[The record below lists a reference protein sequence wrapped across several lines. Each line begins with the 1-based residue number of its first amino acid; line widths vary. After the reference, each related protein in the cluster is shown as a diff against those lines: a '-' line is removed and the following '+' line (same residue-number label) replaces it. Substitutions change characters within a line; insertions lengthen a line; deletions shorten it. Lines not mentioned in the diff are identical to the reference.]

1 MCGLLAG
8 FGLTNPKPFL
18 QTAGLMQRHR
28 GPDFQSEITVKQGDV
43 YAGLGHQRLSVM
55 DLSAAGHQPMKSHSG
70 RMAMVFNG
78 EIYNYSELAARYALT
93 DLRSSGD
100 SEVALELIE
109 KIGIEAASAEFNG
122 MWAIVVLDMANNQ
135 VLLSRDRFG
144 KKPLYHTCVGGTHYF
159 ASETK
164 SFMSIAGFDREP
176 DSVTA
181 ALFLSQ
187 SLSNIDNR
195 TWFKNAHSF
204 PSGHS
209 GKLRLDN
216 LSSGL
221 MDVKPYW
228 SLPANHVPQ
237 TQICF
242 KDLRDLVS
250 DAIRLRLNADVPTG
264 IALSGGLDS
273 SIIAALARQH
283 QRGDLSLLSVTSP
296 GHHEDESHF
305 IDVMAG
311 HLNNKVEKF
320 SLEDSGESN
329 LLKIFQ
335 KCLWHNDGPLPSF
348 SPVLFFKL
356 MEIANS
362 IGVTV
367 ILTGQGADEAFCGY
381 RKYPFFAGRALLR
394 QRRFVEALRFFGGFV
409 AKGTMLPQLKLKEMK
424 RYLGESNASILGE
437 TTARVNIL
445 ERMTPD
451 GSDVSSRQREDIL
464 KYSVP
469 YLCHYED
476 RMSMAWSREIRN
488 PFLDYRVVT
497 AGLEMPYDQK
507 MKDGWTKFALRRA
520 FENDLP
526 SQIVWRKDKKG
537 FTNPQ
542 DTWLSKTLQAH
553 VLDTMSD
560 PEAPVYVD
568 GLVHRE
574 NYLALFKRYCEGSRT
589 IWFRDVFA
597 PYSLNCWLTRVRAQI

>member
-1 MCGLLAG
+1 MCGLLAA

-28 GPDFQSEITVKQGDV
+28 GPDFQSETIVKRGDV
-43 YAGLGHQRLSVM
+43 YNGLAHQRLSVM
-55 DLSAAGHQPMKSHSG
+55 DLSAAGHQPMRSHSG
-70 RMAMVFNG
+70 RLEMVFNG
-78 EIYNYSELAARYALT
+78 EIYNYEELAARYGLT
-93 DLRSSGD
+93 ELRSSGD

-122 MWAIVVLDMANNQ
+122 MWAIIVLDMANNQ
-135 VLLSRDRFG
+135 VLISRDRFG
-144 KKPLYHTCVGGTHYF
+144 KKPLYHTCVRGMHYF

-164 SFMSIAGFDREP
+164 SFLSIEGFDRKP

-187 SLSNIDNR
+187 SLSNIDDR
-195 TWFKNAHSF
+195 TWFENAHCF

-228 SLPANHVPQ
+228 CLPGDHAPQ
-237 TQICF
+237 TQINF
-242 KDLRDLVS
+242 DGLRDLVS
-250 DAIRLRLNADVPTG
+250 EAIRSRLNADVPTG

-273 SIIAALARQH
+273 SIIAAVARQH
-283 QRGDLSLLSVTSP
+283 QRDDLFLLSVTNP
-296 GHHEDESHF
+296 GHNEDESHF
-305 IDVMAG
+305 IDVMAD
-311 HLNNKVEKF
+311 HLDNKVERF
-320 SLEDSGESN
+320 SLEDNSESN
-329 LLKIFQ
+329 LLKVFQ

-381 RKYPFFAGRALLR
+381 RKYPFFAGRALLH
-394 QRRFVEALRFFGGFV
+394 QRRFVEAFRFLGGFV
-409 AKGTMLPQLKLKEMK
+409 AKGTMLPQLKFKEMK
-424 RYLGESNASILGE
+424 RYLGQSNASILGE
-437 TTARVNIL
+437 TTERASIL
-445 ERMTPD
+445 EHMTPD

-476 RMSMAWSREIRN
+476 RMSMAWSREIRS
-488 PFLDYRVVT
+488 PFLDYRVVS
-497 AGLEMPYDQK
+497 AGLKMPYDQK
-507 MKDGWTKFALRRA
+507 MKDGWTKYPLRRA
-520 FENDLP
+520 FESDLP

-542 DTWLSKTLQAH
+542 DTWLGKTLRAH

-560 PEAPVYVD
+560 PDAPVYVD

-574 NYLALFKRYCEGSRT
+574 NYLALLKRYYEGSST

-597 PYSLNCWLTRVRAQI
+597 PYSLNCWLTRVRAHI